1 VKTATYTPGTA
12 LPGSICSHVSTANY
26 LTTLYNDPRHNHFD
40 PATGLTTVDRNSL
53 RGIPVERV
61 DANLAKV
68 FTLHERF
75 KITTAVEAFNL
86 LNHSNYGSYNSVI
99 SLANYGT
106 PTSTSGVLAF
116 YARQLQFSA
125 RLDF

>member
-1 VKTATYTPGTA
+1 MV
-12 LPGSICSHVSTANY
+12 
-26 LTTLYNDPRHNHFD
+26 YNNPRHDHYD
-40 PATGLTTVDRNSL
+40 STTGLTTVDRNSL
-53 RGIPVERV
+53 RGLPVERL

-68 FTLHERF
+68 FTVHERF
-75 KITTAVEAFNL
+75 RITPAVEAFNL
-86 LNHSNYGSYNSVI
+86 LNHANYGSYNGVI
-99 SLANYGT
+99 SLPSYGS